1 MAIVLTLVISC
12 SKDSSDESIALSA
25 ANVIDVELQLLFLV
39 NDHRA
44 KMGQPELKYSVVA
57 YGYANEHTDYMIQ
70 KGALSHDNFSNRAAS
85 LTADTDAEEVAE
97 NVAKDYSTAIEAFQG
112 WMSSSSHRSTMEN
125 NFTHTAISVKK
136 DSEGNLYYTQLF
148 YR

>member
-1 MAIVLTLVISC
+1 
-12 SKDSSDESIALSA
+12 
-25 ANVIDVELQLLFLV
+25 
-39 NDHRA
+39 
-44 KMGQPELKYSVVA
+44 MGQPELKYSVVA